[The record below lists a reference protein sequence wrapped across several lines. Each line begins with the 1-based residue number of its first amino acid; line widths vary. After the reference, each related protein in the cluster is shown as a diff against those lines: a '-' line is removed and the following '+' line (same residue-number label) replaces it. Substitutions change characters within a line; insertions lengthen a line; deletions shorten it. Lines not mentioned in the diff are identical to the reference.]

1 MNETIANIN
10 TAIAKAME
18 ELKTDLKAYGIAE
31 SMAIRGDEDI
41 TFPALVFPDGEC
53 IDVYS
58 ETDHHDVT
66 LYHRLNEISF
76 QEDRSRSFGSGTSY
90 ITTADMSLIVFG
102 KREHIS
108 PWEME
113 RIARGAIAS
122 CNGCGLVRSDFSALQ
137 IFATEYAGVTY
148 FISPKYYLFKINYR
162 ITDTYNNRCK

>member
-10 TAIAKAME
+10 MNIAKAME
-18 ELKTDLKAYGIAE
+18 ERMSDIKTYGIAE

-66 LYHRLNEISF
+66 IYHRLSEISF
-76 QEDRSRSFGSGTSY
+76 QEDRNRSFGSGTSY
-90 ITTADMSLIVFG
+90 ITTADMNLIVFG
-102 KREHIS
+102 KRDIIS

-113 RIARGAIAS
+113 RIVRSAIAS
-122 CNGCGLVRSDFSALQ
+122 CKECRLVRSDFSALQ